1 MRLDKLLEESGEHAA
16 GVFGDIEITDI
27 EYDSRKVS
35 PGALFVAVKGF
46 KSDGHKFIKNAAEKG
61 AVFTVGEE
69 ELDIDNYLRVK
80 DSRKFLAAAS
90 KAFFGKSCDRLKIVG
105 ITGTNGK
112 TTSTYLI
119 KSILEMNGK
128 KCGLIGTN
136 QILVGNKEL
145 PSERTTP
152 ESRELHELF
161 KRMED
166 EGAEYVIMEVSSH
179 SLALDRVYGIEFETA
194 VFTNLTRD
202 HLDFHITMDNYAD
215 AKSVLFERS
224 RHAVINIDDKY
235 ASVMLS
241 KAKNVIRYSIDNESD
256 LRAENVKLSERG
268 VIFDASFE
276 GVQTHYR
283 LGIPGRFSVYNAL
296 GAIGAALSLG
306 LDAEKIEKGLVL
318 ARGVKGRLEVVPTVT
333 DYTVII
339 DYAHTPDGLENVI
352 KTVKG
357 FAKGRV
363 LTLFGCGGDR
373 DRTKRPIMGKIAEDL
388 SDTAIVTS
396 DNPRTEEPSAI
407 IKEILE
413 GMTKDNHVTI
423 ENRIEAIGYALDTA
437 KKGDVV
443 VLCGKGHETY
453 QILGTEKVHFDERE
467 IVKEHLSQR
476 KNAQ

>member
-1 MRLDKLLEESGEHAA
+1 MRLDKLLEESGERVYSAL
-16 GVFGDIEITDI
+16 GDIEITDI

-35 PGALFVAVKGF
+35 PGALFVAIKGF
-46 KSDGHKFIKNAAEKG
+46 QSDGHKFIKSAAEKG

-90 KAFFGKSCDRLKIVG
+90 KVFFGKSADRLKIVG

-112 TTSTYLI
+112 TTSSYLI

-136 QILVGNKEL
+136 QILVGKREL

-161 KRMED
+161 KKMED
-166 EGAEYVIMEVSSH
+166 GGAEYVIMEVSSH

-215 AKSVLFERS
+215 AKSLLFERS

-235 ASVMLS
+235 APVMLA
-241 KAKNVIRYSIDNESD
+241 KAKNIIRYSIDEESD

-276 GVQTHYR
+276 GETTHYR

-388 SDTAIVTS
+388 SDVAIVTS

-407 IKEILE
+407 IKEILS
-413 GMTKDNHVTI
+413 GMTKDNHITI
-423 ENRIEAIGYALDTA
+423 ENRAQAIGYALDSA
-437 KKGDVV
+437 QKGDVV
-443 VLCGKGHETY
+443 ILCGKGHETY